1 MTRVRLPDR
10 RPSVT
15 LELEHDGFRCTLSSS
30 TYADGRIGEVFVA
43 GLKSGSAIE
52 ALVTDAAVL
61 VSHLLQHGIT
71 SADLAA
77 SIGRLGDHRPASLIG
92 AVVDR
97 LLDVEAELHR

>member
-1 MTRVRLPDR
+1 MTRARLPDR

-15 LELEHDGFRCTLSSS
+15 LELEHDGFRCMLSSS
-30 TYADGRIGEVFVA
+30 TYADGRLGEVFVA

-61 VSHLLQHGIT
+61 VSLLLQHGIT
-71 SADLAA
+71 PADLAA
-77 SIGRLGDHRPASLIG
+77 SIGRIGGHQPASLIG

-97 LLDVEAELHR
+97 LLDLDVEHQR

>member
-1 MTRVRLPDR
+1 M
-10 RPSVT
+10 
-15 LELEHDGFRCTLSSS
+15 
-30 TYADGRIGEVFVA
+30 FVA

-71 SADLAA
+71 PADLAA
-77 SIGRLGDHRPASLIG
+77 SIGRLGDQRPASLIG

-97 LLDVEAELHR
+97 LLDLEAELRR